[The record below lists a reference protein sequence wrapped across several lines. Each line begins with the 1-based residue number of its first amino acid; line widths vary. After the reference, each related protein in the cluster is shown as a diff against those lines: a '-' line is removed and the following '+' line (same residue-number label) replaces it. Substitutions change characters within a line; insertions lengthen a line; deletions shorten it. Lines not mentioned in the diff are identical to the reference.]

1 MTEPNV
7 VSTAVEPERPLVRRI
22 IEETSRFAM
31 LQVVMAAIGWGAN
44 IALARLLE
52 RRDFGVFGIASFYI
66 GIGTLLGSGGLGATL
81 LRRKG
86 GVNPEEYQSTVT
98 AMMAIAMAFAL
109 ALFFFAPYIGAA
121 NGFSTAE
128 INVLRAMAPL
138 YFVGA
143 LRITPYVRLEREL
156 SFSSI
161 ARIELVAAIVKHAVA
176 LAIAAAYGSVWAL
189 VLSQLAS
196 AVVQLGLAYRV
207 SPGWAGL
214 GFSWTVFRPLFA
226 YGSKVQSLSIF
237 AYFKD
242 NISRSLLGTTHG
254 AATVGI
260 FDFAIQYIQVPIVA
274 VNGLARVQL
283 PVYAQLD
290 RDDPDLYV
298 ALRGAMRIAL
308 LLGIPLLAML
318 AFGGPWLVGLIY
330 GEKWLPSVPIAWALV
345 INMVC
350 SLVTSP
356 LFTLLEGQ
364 GRAGL
369 AVIAFAVWTLSTWAL
384 SVAVLLVD
392 LHRLELVGWCYSIAT
407 LGVTVYLL
415 GWAARH
421 LRRPILPDL
430 MSPVIAG
437 ALAFALTF
445 AIRFLASGALTHP
458 LSLALSSLAIY
469 AVTLVAIDGPRVRRE
484 GRALVQNVLRTP
496 RKPPPTEVKPQ

>member
-1 MTEPNV
+1 MTEPSV
-7 VSTAVEPERPLVRRI
+7 APVAVEPERPLVRRI

-31 LQVVMAAIGWGAN
+31 LQVVTAALGWGAN

-98 AMMAIAMAFAL
+98 AMMGIAVVFAL
-109 ALFFFAPYIGAA
+109 ALFFGAPYIGAA
-121 NGFSTAE
+121 NDFTSAE
-128 INVLRAMAPL
+128 IQVLRAMAPL

-156 SFSSI
+156 SFSTI
-161 ARIELVAAIVKHAVA
+161 ARIELAAAIVKHVVA
-176 LAIAAAYGSVWAL
+176 LTIAGIFGSVWAL
-189 VLSQLAS
+189 VLSQLSSS
-196 AVVQLGLAYRV
+196 AVQLGLAYRL

-214 GFSWTVFRPLFA
+214 GFSWKVFRPLFA
-226 YGSKVQSLSIF
+226 YGSKVQSLAIF

-254 AATVGI
+254 PATVGV
-260 FDFAIQYIQVPIVA
+260 FDFAIQYIQVPVVA

-283 PVYAQLD
+283 PVYARLE
-290 RDDPDLYV
+290 RDDPDLYA

-308 LLGIPLLAML
+308 LLGIPLLAIL
-318 AFGGPWLVGLIY
+318 AFGGPWLVALIY

-356 LFTLLEGQ
+356 LFTLLQGQ

-369 AVIAFAVWTLSTWAL
+369 AVIAFALWTLSTWAL
-384 SVAVLLVD
+384 SVAVVFLD
-392 LHRLELVGWCYSIAT
+392 PQRLELVGMSYSIAT
-407 LGVTVYLL
+407 LGVTAFLL
-415 GWAARH
+415 GWATRH
-421 LRRPILPDL
+421 LRRSIVPEL

-437 ALAFALTF
+437 AVAFAVALGL
-445 AIRFLASGALTHP
+445 RFLAVGILVHP
-458 LSLALSSLAIY
+458 LSLALSSLAVY
-469 AVTLVAIDGPRVRRE
+469 VATLLAIDGARVRVE
-484 GRALVQNVLRTP
+484 ARALVQNALR
-496 RKPPPTEVKPQ
+496 RKPKAAPPPAEAK